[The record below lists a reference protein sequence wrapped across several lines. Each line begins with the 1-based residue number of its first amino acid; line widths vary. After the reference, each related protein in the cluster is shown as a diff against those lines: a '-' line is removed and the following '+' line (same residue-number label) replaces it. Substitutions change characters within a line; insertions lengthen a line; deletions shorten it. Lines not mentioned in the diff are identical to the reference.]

1 MKQQAIKEAIQRQP
15 LFDCLSPAQ
24 LDRVVR
30 LAASVNLGEGE
41 SLFEQQEPADRF
53 YLLVAGQVKLYRLSA
68 SGEEKVIE
76 VFNPESTFAEAL
88 LFLERPNY
96 PVCAQALKESTL
108 ISIDSRDFAAML
120 RESVDTLWVLAAD
133 LSRRLHG
140 MLRDLND
147 LSLHTGTCRVANYF
161 VEHVPEGGDGF
172 VLDLPKQILA
182 SRLSVKPET
191 LSRILR
197 SLANAG
203 LIEVEANQV
212 TILDRVHLNE
222 LAGQCEHDG
231 VLQRARPS
239 GA

>member
-1 MKQQAIKEAIQRQP
+1 MNQQTMREIIQRQL
-15 LFDCLSPAQ
+15 LFRSLSAAQ

-41 SLFEQQEPADRF
+41 SLFEQQEPAERF
-53 YLLVAGQVKLYRLSA
+53 YLLVSGQVKLYRLSA

-76 VFNPESTFAEAL
+76 VFNPEATFAEAL
-88 LFLERPNY
+88 MFLERPTY
-96 PVCAQALKESTL
+96 PVCAQALKDSSL
-108 ISIDSRDFAAML
+108 ISIDARDFAAML
-120 RESVDTLWVLAAD
+120 RESIDTLWVIAAD

-161 VEHVPEGGDGF
+161 VEHVPAGGDGF

-197 SLANAG
+197 SMANAG

-212 TILDRVHLNE
+212 TILDRVHLYE
-222 LAGQCEHDG
+222 LAGQCERDEASPTPD
-231 VLQRARPS
+231 LRQA
-239 GA
+239 

>member
-1 MKQQAIKEAIQRQP
+1 MNQQTIREIIQRQL
-15 LFDCLSPAQ
+15 LFHCLSSEQ

-30 LAASVNLGEGE
+30 QAAIVSLGEGE

-53 YLLVAGQVKLYRLSA
+53 YLLVSGQIKLYRLSA

-76 VFNPESTFAEAL
+76 VFNPETTFAEAL
-88 LFLERPNY
+88 LFLERPTY
-96 PVCAQALKESTL
+96 PVCAQALKDSSL
-108 ISIDSRDFAAML
+108 ISIDARDFATML

-161 VEHVPEGGDGF
+161 IENVPAGGDGF
-172 VLDLPKQILA
+172 VLDLPKQTLA

-197 SLANAG
+197 SMTNAG

-212 TILDRVHLNE
+212 TILDRLHLNE
-222 LAGQCEHDG
+222 LAGQCEHDQATPNPG
-231 VLQRARPS
+231 LRRA
-239 GA
+239 

>member
-1 MKQQAIKEAIQRQP
+1 MNQQTMREIIQRQL
-15 LFDCLSPAQ
+15 LFRSLSPAQ

-30 LAASVNLGEGE
+30 LAASVSLGEGE
-41 SLFEQQEPADRF
+41 SLFEQQEPAERF
-53 YLLVAGQVKLYRLSA
+53 YLLVSGQVKLYRLSA

-76 VFNPESTFAEAL
+76 VFKPESTFAEAL
-88 LFLERPNY
+88 MFLERPTY
-96 PVCAQALKESTL
+96 PVCAQALKDSSL
-108 ISIDSRDFAAML
+108 ISIDARDFAAML
-120 RESVDTLWVLAAD
+120 KESVDTLWVIAAD

-161 VEHVPEGGDGF
+161 VEHVPTGGDGF

-197 SLANAG
+197 SMANAG

-212 TILDRVHLNE
+212 TILDRMHLYE
-222 LAGQCEHDG
+222 LAGQCEHDK
-231 VLQRARPS
+231 ASPTPD
-239 GA
+239 